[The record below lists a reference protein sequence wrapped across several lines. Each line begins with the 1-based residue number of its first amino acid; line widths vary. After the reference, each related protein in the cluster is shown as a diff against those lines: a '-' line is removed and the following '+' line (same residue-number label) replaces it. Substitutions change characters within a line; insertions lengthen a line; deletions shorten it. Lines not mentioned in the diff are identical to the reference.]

1 MRPLLVAL
9 ALLALL
15 PATASARTWKGKATE
30 VNDGDTIAVDVRGDG
45 TRRPR
50 DIRFIGV
57 QAMELTRYSSHPSK
71 WRGECHALEA
81 AQRVLELV
89 RRSHWKVRL
98 SARHASSHAGR
109 RLRRY
114 VGVRSGGRW
123 VDLGEVLM
131 AEGHTLFMGSED
143 EPDRNRVYN
152 TLGQQA
158 ALAGIRIWDPAT
170 CGHGPS
176 QDLPLRLWANW
187 DPPGVDNVDVNG
199 EWIKVQNRSPD
210 RSLAL
215 GGWWVRDSMLRR
227 YTFPGGTVLGPGQ
240 TVTVHAGHGA
250 DASGVLHWGLDV
262 TLFPNNA
269 GDGAYLF
276 DPDGDLRAS
285 MAYPCVV
292 ACADPNQGALALD
305 ADPRHESV
313 RIRNVSGHPV
323 DLYGYALAQHGSAWP
338 FEPGTVLAPGASLTV
353 DHPGGDQPVMRDSG
367 GSISV
372 STFTAVPL
380 ACAAWGSGSC

>member
-50 DIRFIGV
+50 DIRV

-123 VDLGEVLM
+123 VDLGEVL
-131 AEGHTLFMGSED
+131 
-143 EPDRNRVYN
+143 
-152 TLGQQA
+152 
-158 ALAGIRIWDPAT
+158 
-170 CGHGPS
+170 
-176 QDLPLRLWANW
+176 
-187 DPPGVDNVDVNG
+187 
-199 EWIKVQNRSPD
+199 KVQNRSPD

-313 RIRNVSGHPV
+313 RIRKR
-323 DLYGYALAQHGSAWP
+323 L
-338 FEPGTVLAPGASLTV
+338 
-353 DHPGGDQPVMRDSG
+353 
-367 GSISV
+367 
-372 STFTAVPL
+372 
-380 ACAAWGSGSC
+380 